1 MDYTMLVGAVTDV
14 GSIKYW
20 INYTRINSAGILAE
34 AEAWIYARMRLQQML
49 ATSDV
54 EIAGAATTASLP
66 AGYLDPVHFG
76 IPDHQPTIKF
86 QDPERFRSR
95 LAGTR
100 TPCCRKSLPTLW
112 TNIGGVIQL
121 NTKADQ
127 AYAAK
132 MVHYKTPAPLG
143 ADNLTNWLTD
153 RYPTLVRRVCLMFA
167 AEARKEFELDGP
179 RRDQGDRDDRPD
191 QGRERSRDARH
202 GTRLQLGRQQLKWPI
217 CPTSCS

>member
-1 MDYTMLVGAVTDV
+1 MNYTSLIGAVTDV

-20 INYTRINSAGILAE
+20 INYTRIDSTGILAE

-54 EIAGAATTASLP
+54 EIAAAATTANLP

-86 QDPERFRSR
+86 QDPQRFRSR
-95 LAGTR
+95 LGWDQNAML
-100 TPCCRKSLPTLW
+100 PESLPTLW

-132 MVHYKTPAPLG
+132 MAHYKTPAPLG

-167 AEARKEFELDGP
+167 AEARKEFDSMDRAEIKAIEMVDQIKVENDLAMRGMELDFNWEG
-179 RRDQGDRDDRPD
+179 
-191 QGRERSRDARH
+191 SN
-202 GTRLQLGRQQLKWPI
+202 
-217 CPTSCS
+217 